1 MGRPWSVCLRA
12 VARRLGDAMFSQW
25 PVDRNRGFLAAA
37 TLAHL
42 CISALGGATLIRQA
56 GLEGGPGAAQV
67 ALFLVTGGVTAW
79 LLLHM
84 SKAAAASED
93 VGAGN
98 AGRLAR
104 QGVPEHGAH
113 RAPMTAFKVSDIC
126 LQAQS
131 ASRLEG
137 ERHPQHAFSGLM
149 SHVSH
154 ELRTPLN
161 AIIGFADMMQRELLG
176 PLGSP
181 RYHEYVRH
189 IRESGLAV
197 LKAAEDTMAFTT
209 LLADRERARTQPL
222 DIEALLDEACEQ
234 VAGTAEAHGVDI
246 IRGAPCA
253 ALVYAE
259 PRALAQ
265 ALRHL
270 IMAGVQRTPAGRPLF
285 VDARIVGRNVRLS
298 IGSGVPA
305 GHGSPGAPTGDGAA
319 QLSLAIARALLEMQ
333 GIPLAE
339 RGSSNGPRRL
349 TVALPLALPGTH
361 QGSLRMGKGAR
372 APSVGAC

>member
-1 MGRPWSVCLRA
+1 
-12 VARRLGDAMFSQW
+12 MFSQW

>member
-42 CISALGGATLIRQA
+42 CISALGGATLLGQA
-56 GLEGGPGAAQV
+56 GLEGGPGAARV

-84 SKAAAASED
+84 SKAAATGED
-93 VGAGN
+93 VGTG
-98 AGRLAR
+98 GRLAR
-104 QGVPEHGAH
+104 QGLAEHGAH
-113 RAPMTAFKVSDIC
+113 RAPMTAFSVSDIC
-126 LQAQS
+126 LPPQS
-131 ASRLEG
+131 APRLES
-137 ERHPQHAFSGLM
+137 ERHPPHAFSGLM

-209 LLADRERARTQPL
+209 LLADRERARTQPIDL
-222 DIEALLDEACEQ
+222 EALLDEACEH
-234 VAGTAEAHGVDI
+234 AAETAEAHGVDI

-253 ALVYAE
+253 ASVCAE

-270 IMAGVQRTPAGRPLF
+270 VMAGVQRTPAGRPLF

-298 IGSGVPA
+298 IGSGAPA
-305 GHGSPGAPTGDGAA
+305 GHRPPGAPTGDGAA

-333 GIPLAE
+333 GIPLAV
-339 RGSSNGPRRL
+339 RGSSQAPRRL
-349 TVALPLALPGTH
+349 TVALPLALPATH
-361 QGSLRMGKGAR
+361 QGSLRMAKGAR
-372 APSVGAC
+372 APTIGAC